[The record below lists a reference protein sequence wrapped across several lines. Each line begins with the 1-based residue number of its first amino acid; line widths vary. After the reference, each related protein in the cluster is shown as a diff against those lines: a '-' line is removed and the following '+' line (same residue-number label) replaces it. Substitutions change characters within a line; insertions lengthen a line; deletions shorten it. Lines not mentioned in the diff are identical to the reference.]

1 MKSVNEIIAAMPPED
16 KKRLEK
22 LAAAEKKTVEE
33 MALFILSKG
42 ANTPSIVI
50 AFASAASGIFF

>member
-42 ANTPSIVI
+42 ANTPSFVV
-50 AFASAASGIFF
+50 ALASAASGLFF

>member
-1 MKSVNEIIAAMPPED
+1 MKSVSELIAAMPPED

-42 ANTPSIVI
+42 ANTPPIMI
-50 AFASAASGIFF
+50 ALASAASGIFF